1 MCYTHISQEEG
12 SPCSW
17 RGAPREVGG
26 RGTEREIGP
35 KPLSWFAQGETDE
48 AEEAGSG
55 LAILNHFSRL

>member
-1 MCYTHISQEEG
+1 MLTYPKRRG

-17 RGAPREVGG
+17 GGVPRKVGG

-55 LAILNHFSRL
+55 LAILNHLSRL

>member
-1 MCYTHISQEEG
+1 MLTYPKRRG
-12 SPCSW
+12 SPCS
-17 RGAPREVGG
+17 GGGGVPRKVGG

-55 LAILNHFSRL
+55 LAILNHLSRL

>member
-1 MCYTHISQEEG
+1 MLTYPKRRGHHALG
-12 SPCSW
+12 G
-17 RGAPREVGG
+17 GAPRKVGG

-55 LAILNHFSRL
+55 LAILNHLSRL

>member
-1 MCYTHISQEEG
+1 MLTYPKRRG

-17 RGAPREVGG
+17 GGGVPRKVGG

-55 LAILNHFSRL
+55 LAILNHLSRL